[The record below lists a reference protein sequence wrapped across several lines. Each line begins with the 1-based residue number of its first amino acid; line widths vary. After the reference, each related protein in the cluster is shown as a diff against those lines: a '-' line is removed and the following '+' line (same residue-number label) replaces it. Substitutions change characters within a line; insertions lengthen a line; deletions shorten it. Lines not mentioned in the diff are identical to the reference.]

1 MSLER
6 VRHEHILI
14 RLTSNKK
21 VSVASLAE
29 ELGVSMETVRR
40 DLKAMEDH
48 GQLRRIHGGA
58 VPVVGEQDRPLHER
72 TRMAAKEK
80 SRIAALALPLLKA
93 GMTVFLDTGTTTL
106 ALARE
111 LSRVAQ
117 LTVFTNSLDVA
128 LVVSQQNR
136 HRIRAVSGELRSNDN
151 ALLGYDTLDAV
162 RKYTFD
168 IALMGIAAVHPDAG
182 LMDYE
187 DHEAELRRVLVQ
199 QARSSVI
206 VADYSKLGKKA
217 RIHTLP
223 LRAIDILVTNAKP
236 SDAVSSALQNAEVE
250 LIHG

>member
-1 MSLER
+1 MSLEK

-40 DLKAMEDH
+40 DLKVMEDH
-48 GQLRRIHGGA
+48 GLLRRIHGGA

-72 TRMAAKEK
+72 TRMAAREK
-80 SRIAALALPLLKA
+80 SRIAGLSVPLLKA

-117 LTVFTNSLDVA
+117 LTVFTNSIDVA
-128 LVVSQQNR
+128 LIVSQQNR
-136 HRIRAVSGELRSNDN
+136 HRVHVVSGALRSNDN

-162 RKYTFD
+162 RRYSFD
-168 IALMGIAAVHPDAG
+168 IAFMGVAAIHRDAG

-187 DHEAELRRVLVQ
+187 DHEAELRRVLVGQ
-199 QARSSVI
+199 SRSSV
-206 VADYSKLGKKA
+206 VLADYSKFGKKA

-223 LRAIDILVTNAKP
+223 LRAIDILVTNVKP
-236 SDAVSSALQNAEVE
+236 NDHDAEALQKAEVE

>member
-1 MSLER
+1 MSLEK

-21 VSVASLAE
+21 VSVASLAQ
-29 ELGVSMETVRR
+29 ELEVSMETVRR
-40 DLKAMEDH
+40 DLKTMEDH

-80 SRIAALALPLLKA
+80 SRIAALAVPLLKA

-106 ALARE
+106 AVARE
-111 LSRVAQ
+111 LARVAQ
-117 LTVFTNSLDVA
+117 LTVFTNSLDIA

-136 HRIRAVSGELRSNDN
+136 HRIHAVSGLLRANDN
-151 ALLGYDTLDAV
+151 ALLGYDTLDSV

-168 IALMGIAAVHPDAG
+168 IALMGIAAVHPEAG

-199 QARSSVI
+199 QSRASVI
-206 VADYSKLGKKA
+206 LADYSKLGKKA

-223 LRAIDILVTNAKP
+223 LSAINIMVTNAKP
-236 SDAVSSALQNAEVE
+236 IDAVTAALQQAEVE